1 MDSIRVAIVED
12 DSRLRHSLE
21 QILAEA
27 AGCRFVGSFATVA
40 DAVRGLPPLEPDVI
54 LMDINLPDGTGVDC
68 VAAIAA
74 QLPDTQILMLTA
86 YQDPETT
93 FRAITA
99 GARGYLVKP
108 VKSARL
114 VEAIREIR
122 EGGVPMSRSIAR
134 KVIEAFSRINAGLRA
149 ASPNPHRDQAEGEMA
164 LAPRERQVL
173 ELLVTGCSY
182 KEAAAQ
188 LGISTSTVGVYVGRI
203 YEKLHV
209 SSRREIVAWSQ
220 GKVEAGKIAGDQRSR
235 TARGGPKSSEP

>member
-1 MDSIRVAIVED
+1 MPSISVAIVED

-21 QILAEA
+21 QMLAEA

-40 DAVRGLPPLEPDVI
+40 DAVRCLPSLKPDVI
-54 LMDINLPDGTGVDC
+54 LMDINLPDGTGVEC
-68 VAAIAA
+68 VAAIAP
-74 QLPDTQILMLTA
+74 QLPDTQILVLTA
-86 YQDPETT
+86 YQDPDTT

-108 VKSARL
+108 VRAARL

-134 KVIEAFSRINAGLRA
+134 KVIEAFSRMNAGLGA
-149 ASPNPHRDQAEGEMA
+149 ASPAPHRDAAEGEMA

-173 ELLVTGCSY
+173 ELLVAGCSY

-209 SSRREIVAWSQ
+209 SSRREIVAWSK
-220 GKVEAGKIAGDQRSR
+220 GKAGAGNAPAEQRSR
-235 TARGGPKSSEP
+235 TARDSRKSTES